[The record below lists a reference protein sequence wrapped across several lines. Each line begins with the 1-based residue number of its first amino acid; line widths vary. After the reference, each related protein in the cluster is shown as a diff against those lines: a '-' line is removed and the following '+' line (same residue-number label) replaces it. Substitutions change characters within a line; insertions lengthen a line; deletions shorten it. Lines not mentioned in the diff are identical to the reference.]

1 MNRVMTEQEM
11 KETLINLGG
20 HYANLLIRVHDLR
33 RAAEG
38 ASATLKQTRE
48 AIKKGEGGWPYV
60 DRAVAHAIH
69 TLDTQIEKVKE
80 AEAVKA

>member
-1 MNRVMTEQEM
+1 MTEQEM
-11 KETLINLGG
+11 KANLLQLGAAYG
-20 HYANLLIRVHDLR
+20 CLLIRVHDLR
-33 RAAEG
+33 RAAET

-48 AIKKGEGGWPYV
+48 AIKKGEGQWPYV
-60 DRAVAHAIH
+60 DRMVAHSIH

>member
-11 KETLINLGG
+11 KANLLQLGAAYG
-20 HYANLLIRVHDLR
+20 SLLIRVHDLR

-38 ASATLKQTRE
+38 ASVTLKQVRQ
-48 AIKKGEGGWPYV
+48 AIKKGEMNWPYI
-60 DRAVAHAIH
+60 DRAVAHAEH
-69 TLDTQIEKVKE
+69 TLDTQIEKMKE